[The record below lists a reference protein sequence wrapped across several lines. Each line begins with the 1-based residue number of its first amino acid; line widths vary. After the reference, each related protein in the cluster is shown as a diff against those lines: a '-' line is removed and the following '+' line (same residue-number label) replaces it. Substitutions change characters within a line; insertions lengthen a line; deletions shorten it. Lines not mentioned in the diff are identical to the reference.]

1 MEDQKLSEQESLR
14 IISEMIQKVKP
25 AFYTG
30 GTSAILWGSVVGIA
44 GLVSF
49 AQKQWDFSL
58 PYNFD
63 IWLLVLAA
71 IIPQL
76 FITLRKRKTK
86 RVTNYQEDAMSGIW
100 IAYAVGVF
108 ALVFYFNV
116 IRGASESLIAGEG
129 NELLVKNLQT
139 GAVKHLRPFV
149 LSQASLLLILYGI
162 PTLATGI
169 ALKFR
174 PMLAGAIL
182 CYVFFIISCFTANK
196 YDYLF
201 NGLAGITNWL
211 VPGLI
216 LRKRQLKGNRC

>member
-1 MEDQKLSEQESLR
+1 
-14 IISEMIQKVKP
+14 
-25 AFYTG
+25 
-30 GTSAILWGSVVGIA
+30 VVGIA

-49 AQKQWDFSL
+49 AQRQWNFSL

-71 IIPQL
+71 IIPQV
-76 FITLRKRKTK
+76 FITLRERKAK
-86 RVTNYQEDAMSGIW
+86 RVTNYQEDAMRGIW

-108 ALVFYFNV
+108 ALVFYFHV
-116 IRGASESLIAGEG
+116 IQDASEKLILDEG
-129 NELLVKNLQT
+129 SELLVKNIQT

-174 PMLAGAIL
+174 PMLAGAVL
-182 CYVFFIISCFTANK
+182 CYIFFVISCFTVNK

-216 LRKRQLKGNRC
+216 LRNRQLKANRC